1 MNQRIKYL
9 LVGLLL
15 VAGSVEAQDAEAL
28 AKQKACLG
36 CHSIQHQG
44 ISVPPAYSRIAAKYR
59 DRSDAVDYI
68 SDKIQNGGRDVWGGH
83 MPAFPNLTRAEVDL
97 LAKWILSIK

>member
-1 MNQRIKYL
+1 MNKQIL
-9 LVGLLL
+9 LVMLLFTTS
-15 VAGSVEAQDAEAL
+15 AAHAQDAQTL

-44 ISVPPAYSRIAAKYR
+44 ISVPPAYNRIADKYR
-59 DRSDAVDYI
+59 DRPDAVDYL

-97 LAKWILSIK
+97 LARWILSIR